1 MLWIEGITGGITCAA
16 TVVLAIIN
24 FRYERSTGRILAQMR
39 VQGEIMAQQSKAMA
53 DQSEVMALAA
63 LGTANVGQNYNDGVA
78 QQIIRRLWT
87 RLDIK

>member
-1 MLWIEGITGGITCAA
+1 MLWTEGITGGITCAA

-24 FRYERSTGRILAQMR
+24 YRYERSTGKILDQMR

-53 DQSEVMALAA
+53 DQSEVMALGA
-63 LGTANVGQNYNDGVA
+63 LSTANVGKSYNDAIA
-78 QQIIRRLWT
+78 QQIIRRLSA